1 MPEGYQL
8 KYSGEK
14 IDTLLEKIDGINIGS
29 KEKAGLLKLTD
40 DLNDSQSG
48 ITVTPQAVKSALES
62 AAQET
67 AEKIEEITGKIKYQF
82 KTVTATFTVDG
93 WTAVSGKYTQSKTVT
108 NSETFTIKNVL
119 PPLTTQTGNANT
131 DATKRRNLGTIA
143 SGTTE
148 FTVTASNITVKI
160 TADTKPDC
168 DLDVTWYL
176 EV

>member
-1 MPEGYQL
+1 MPDEYRL
-8 KYSGEK
+8 KYHGET
-14 IDTLLEKIDGINIGS
+14 IDTLLEKIDGVGIGS
-29 KEKAGLLKLTD
+29 KETAGLLKLTD

-48 ITVTPQAVKSALES
+48 LAVTPQAVKSAVES
-62 AAQET
+62 AT
-67 AEKIEEITGKIKYQF
+67 EEITGKIKDQF

-93 WTAVSGKYTQSKTVT
+93 WTAASGKYTQSKTVT

-119 PPLTTQTGNANT
+119 PPLTTQTDNADT

-143 SGTTE
+143 RGTTE
-148 FTVTASNITVKI
+148 FTVTASNITVKV

>member
-1 MPEGYQL
+1 MPDEYRL
-8 KYSGEK
+8 KYPGEK
-14 IDTLLEKIDGINIGS
+14 IDTLLEKIDGVGIGS

-48 ITVTPQAVKSALES
+48 LAVTPQAVKSAVAS
-62 AAQET
+62 ATEEIT
-67 AEKIEEITGKIKYQF
+67 GKIEEITGKIKDQF

-93 WTAVSGKYTQSKTVT
+93 WTAVSGKYTQSKSAT
-108 NSETFTIKNVL
+108 NSEAFTIKNVL
-119 PPLTTQTGNANT
+119 PPLTTQTDNADT

-143 SGTTE
+143 RGTTE

>member
-1 MPEGYQL
+1 MPDEYRL

-14 IDTLLEKIDGINIGS
+14 IDTLLEKIDGVGMGS
-29 KEKAGLLKLTD
+29 KETAGLLKLTD
-40 DLNDSQSG
+40 DLNDSQG
-48 ITVTPQAVKSALES
+48 GLAVTPQAVKSAVAS
-62 AAQET
+62 AT
-67 AEKIEEITGKIKYQF
+67 EEITGKIKDQF

-93 WTAVSGKYTQSKTVT
+93 WTEKNGKYTQSKTVT

-143 SGTTE
+143 RGTAE
-148 FTVTASNITVKI
+148 FTVTVSNITVKI

>member
-1 MPEGYQL
+1 MPDEYRL
-8 KYSGEK
+8 KYSGKK
-14 IDTLLEKIDGINIGS
+14 IDTLLEKIDGVGMGS
-29 KEKAGLLKLTD
+29 KETAGLLKLTD
-40 DLNDSQSG
+40 DLNDSQG
-48 ITVTPQAVKSALES
+48 GLAVTPQAVKSAVAS
-62 AAQET
+62 AT
-67 AEKIEEITGKIKYQF
+67 EEITGKIKDQF

-93 WTAVSGKYTQSKTVT
+93 WTEKNGKYTQSKTVT

-143 SGTTE
+143 RGTTE
-148 FTVTASNITVKI
+148 FTVTVSNVTVKV

>member
-1 MPEGYQL
+1 MPDEYRL

-14 IDTLLEKIDGINIGS
+14 IDTLLEKIDGVGIGS

-40 DLNDSQSG
+40 DLNDSQG
-48 ITVTPQAVKSALES
+48 GLAVTPQAVKSAVAS
-62 AAQET
+62 AT
-67 AEKIEEITGKIKYQF
+67 EEITGKIKNQF

-93 WTAVSGKYTQSKTVT
+93 WASANGKYTQSKTVT

-119 PPLTTQTGNANT
+119 PPLTTQTDNADT

-143 SGTTE
+143 RGTTE
-148 FTVTASNITVKI
+148 FTVTARNITVKI

>member
-14 IDTLLEKIDGINIGS
+14 IDTLLEKIDGI
-29 KEKAGLLKLTD
+29 
-40 DLNDSQSG
+40 
-48 ITVTPQAVKSALES
+48 
-62 AAQET
+62 
-67 AEKIEEITGKIKYQF
+67 EIKDQF

-93 WTAVSGKYTQSKTVT
+93 WTAKNGKYTQSKTVT
-108 NSETFTIKNVL
+108 NSETFTIKNKNVL

-143 SGTTE
+143 RGTTE

-176 EV
+176 VT

>member
-1 MPEGYQL
+1 MPDEYRL

-14 IDTLLEKIDGINIGS
+14 IDTLLEKIDGVGMGS
-29 KEKAGLLKLTD
+29 KETAGLLKLTD
-40 DLNDSQSG
+40 NLNDSQG
-48 ITVTPQAVKSALES
+48 GLAVTPQAVKSAVAS
-62 AAQET
+62 AT
-67 AEKIEEITGKIKYQF
+67 EEITGKIKDQF

-93 WTAVSGKYTQSKTVT
+93 WTAENGKYTQSKTVT

-131 DATKRRNLGTIA
+131 DATKRRNLGTITR
-143 SGTTE
+143 GTTE
-148 FTVTASNITVKI
+148 FTVTARNITVKI
-160 TADTKPDC
+160 TADIKPDC

>member
-1 MPEGYQL
+1 MPDEYRL
-8 KYSGEK
+8 KYSGKK
-14 IDTLLEKIDGINIGS
+14 IDTLLEKIDGVGMGS
-29 KEKAGLLKLTD
+29 KETAGLLKLTD
-40 DLNDSQSG
+40 DLNDSQG
-48 ITVTPQAVKSALES
+48 GLAVTPQAVKSAVAS
-62 AAQET
+62 AT
-67 AEKIEEITGKIKYQF
+67 EEITGKIKDQF

-93 WTAVSGKYTQSKTVT
+93 WTEKNGKYTQSKTVT

-143 SGTTE
+143 RGTTE

>member
-14 IDTLLEKIDGINIGS
+14 IDALLEKIDGVGIGS
-29 KEKAGLLKLTD
+29 KETAGLLKLTD
-40 DLNDSQSG
+40 DLNDSQVG
-48 ITVTPQAVKSALES
+48 LAVTPQAVKSEVES
-62 AAQET
+62 A
-67 AEKIEEITGKIKYQF
+67 KKEITGKIKDQF

-93 WTAVSGKYTQSKTVT
+93 WTTVSGKYTQSKTVT

-143 SGTTE
+143 RGAAE
-148 FTVTASNITVKI
+148 FTVTASNITVKV
-160 TADTKPDC
+160 TADTKPDS

>member
-1 MPEGYQL
+1 MPDEYRL

-14 IDTLLEKIDGINIGS
+14 IDTLLEKIDGVGIGS
-29 KEKAGLLKLTD
+29 KETAGLLKLTD

-48 ITVTPQAVKSALES
+48 LAVTPQAVKSAVES
-62 AAQET
+62 AT
-67 AEKIEEITGKIKYQF
+67 EEITGKIKDRF

-93 WTAVSGKYTQSKTVT
+93 WTAANGKYTQSKTVT

-119 PPLTTQTGNANT
+119 PPLTTQTGNADT

-143 SGTTE
+143 SGTAE
-148 FTVTASNITVKI
+148 FTVTASNITVKV
-160 TADTKPDC
+160 TADAKPDS

>member
-1 MPEGYQL
+1 MPDEYRL
-8 KYSGEK
+8 KYHGET
-14 IDTLLEKIDGINIGS
+14 IDTLLEKIDGVGIGS

-48 ITVTPQAVKSALES
+48 LAVTPQAVKSAV
-62 AAQET
+62 
-67 AEKIEEITGKIKYQF
+67 EEMAGKIKDQF

-93 WTAVSGKYTQSKTVT
+93 WTAASGKYTQSKSAT
-108 NSETFTIKNVL
+108 NSEAFTIKNVL
-119 PPLTTQTGNANT
+119 PPLTTQTDNADT

-143 SGTTE
+143 RGTTE
-148 FTVTASNITVKI
+148 FTVTASNITVKV

>member
-14 IDTLLEKIDGINIGS
+14 IDALLEKIDGI
-29 KEKAGLLKLTD
+29 
-40 DLNDSQSG
+40 
-48 ITVTPQAVKSALES
+48 
-62 AAQET
+62 
-67 AEKIEEITGKIKYQF
+67 EIKDQF

-93 WTAVSGKYTQSKTVT
+93 WTAEKGKYTQSKTVT

-143 SGTTE
+143 RGTTE
-148 FTVTASNITVKI
+148 FTVTARNITVKI
-160 TADTKPDC
+160 TADIKPDC

-176 EV
+176 EVLT

>member
-14 IDTLLEKIDGINIGS
+14 IDTLLEKIDGI
-29 KEKAGLLKLTD
+29 
-40 DLNDSQSG
+40 
-48 ITVTPQAVKSALES
+48 
-62 AAQET
+62 
-67 AEKIEEITGKIKYQF
+67 EIKDQFQF

-93 WTAVSGKYTQSKTVT
+93 WTAKNGKYTQSKTVT

-143 SGTTE
+143 RGTTE

-160 TADTKPDC
+160 TAGTKPDC

>member
-1 MPEGYQL
+1 MPDEYRL

-14 IDTLLEKIDGINIGS
+14 IDTLLEKIDGVGMGS
-29 KEKAGLLKLTD
+29 KETAGLLKLTD
-40 DLNDSQSG
+40 DLNDSQG
-48 ITVTPQAVKSALES
+48 GLAVTPQAVKSAVAS
-62 AAQET
+62 AT
-67 AEKIEEITGKIKYQF
+67 EEITGKIKDQF

-93 WTAVSGKYTQSKTVT
+93 WTEKNGKYTQSKTVT

-143 SGTTE
+143 RGTTE
-148 FTVTASNITVKI
+148 FTVTVSNVTVKV

>member
-1 MPEGYQL
+1 MLNYKL
-8 KYSGEK
+8 NYSGEK
-14 IDTLLEKIDGINIGS
+14 IDELLRKIDGIGIGS

-40 DLNDSQSG
+40 DLNDFQDG
-48 ITVTPQAVKSALES
+48 LTVTPQAVKSAV
-62 AAQET
+62 
-67 AEKIEEITGKIKYQF
+67 EEVTGKIKDQF
-82 KTVTATFTVDG
+82 KTVTATFTVYG
-93 WTAVSGKYTQSKTVT
+93 WTATNGKYTQSKTVT

-119 PPLTTQTGNANT
+119 PPLTAKTGNAST
-131 DATKRRNLGTIA
+131 DATRRNLGTIA
-143 SGTTE
+143 LAKAE

>member
-1 MPEGYQL
+1 MPDEYRL

-14 IDTLLEKIDGINIGS
+14 IDTLLKKIDGVGMGS
-29 KEKAGLLKLTD
+29 KETAGLLKLTD
-40 DLNDSQSG
+40 DLNDSQG
-48 ITVTPQAVKSALES
+48 GLAVTPQAVKSAVAS
-62 AAQET
+62 AT
-67 AEKIEEITGKIKYQF
+67 EEITGKIKDQF

-93 WTAVSGKYTQSKTVT
+93 WTEKNGKYTQSKTVT

-131 DATKRRNLGTIA
+131 DATKRRNLVTIA
-143 SGTTE
+143 RGTAE

-160 TADTKPDC
+160 TAYTKPDC

>member
-1 MPEGYQL
+1 MPDEYRL

-14 IDTLLEKIDGINIGS
+14 IDTLLEKIDGVGMGS
-29 KEKAGLLKLTD
+29 KETAGLLKLTD
-40 DLNDSQSG
+40 DLNDSQG
-48 ITVTPQAVKSALES
+48 GLAVTPQAVKSAVAS
-62 AAQET
+62 AT
-67 AEKIEEITGKIKYQF
+67 EEITGKIKDQF

-93 WTAVSGKYTQSKTVT
+93 WTAENGKYTQSKTVT

-143 SGTTE
+143 RGTTE

>member
-1 MPEGYQL
+1 MPDEYRL
-8 KYSGEK
+8 KYHGET
-14 IDTLLEKIDGINIGS
+14 IDTLLEKIDGVGIGS
-29 KEKAGLLKLTD
+29 KETAGLLKLTD

-48 ITVTPQAVKSALES
+48 LAVTPQAVKSAVES
-62 AAQET
+62 AT
-67 AEKIEEITGKIKYQF
+67 EEITGKIKDQF

-93 WTAVSGKYTQSKTVT
+93 WTAVSSKYTQSKTVT

-119 PPLTTQTGNANT
+119 PPLTTQTDNADT

-143 SGTTE
+143 RGTTE
-148 FTVTASNITVKI
+148 FTVTASNITVKV

>member
-8 KYSGEK
+8 KYSGEE
-14 IDTLLEKIDGINIGS
+14 IDTLLEKIDGI
-29 KEKAGLLKLTD
+29 
-40 DLNDSQSG
+40 
-48 ITVTPQAVKSALES
+48 
-62 AAQET
+62 
-67 AEKIEEITGKIKYQF
+67 EIKDQF

-93 WTAVSGKYTQSKTVT
+93 WTAENGKYTQSKTVT
-108 NSETFTIKNVL
+108 NSETFTIKNIL
-119 PPLTTQTGNANT
+119 PPLTTQTGNADT

-143 SGTTE
+143 RGTTE

>member
-8 KYSGEK
+8 KYSGEE
-14 IDTLLEKIDGINIGS
+14 IDTLLEKIDGI
-29 KEKAGLLKLTD
+29 D
-40 DLNDSQSG
+40 G
-48 ITVTPQAVKSALES
+48 I
-62 AAQET
+62 
-67 AEKIEEITGKIKYQF
+67 EIKDQF

-93 WTAVSGKYTQSKTVT
+93 WTAENGKYTQSKTVT
-108 NSETFTIKNVL
+108 NSETFTIKNIL
-119 PPLTTQTGNANT
+119 PPLTTQTGNADT

-143 SGTTE
+143 RGTTE